1 MLIWMLLVNFA
12 LANLKLE
19 HRVTF
24 TRHFHKFSG
33 QIILEDDI
41 MYSGTS
47 VEKYNLM
54 KPSKQRKS
62 STTIKRLRDYISTNG
77 NHSPPVSLHMLLCSA
92 VQSGG

>member
-33 QIILEDDI
+33 QIILEDDM

-47 VEKYNLM
+47 VEKYKLM

-62 STTIKRLRDYISTNG
+62 SSTIKRLRDYISTNG
-77 NHSPPVSLHMLLCSA
+77 NYFHPLFLYAPI
-92 VQSGG
+92 Q